1 MTTVTLPK
9 IRCKRC
15 GHRWTARVANP
26 VRCPRCTSPYWNKA
40 RTEPGESVAVAE
52 ATPPGIHNATFDSTD
67 DLPALDGASHPS
79 LVAVW
84 DNDDDAIFDR
94 I

>member
-26 VRCPRCTSPYWNKA
+26 VRCPRCTSLYWDKA
-40 RTEPGESVAVAE
+40 RAGSAESGEVAART
-52 ATPPGIHNATFDSTD
+52 AAGIPNVKFDSAG